1 MINIKKLLLS
11 SVLLLNLTIGGISYA
26 KNDIRIIKPDVAVV
40 TINQGKV
47 QGYIHNGIFTY
58 RGIPY
63 ATAERFEAP
72 KKIENSN
79 KTIIALKNGHIAPQN
94 SFNPMDNVLF
104 NGPLLTQGDD
114 CQNLNVWTPSI
125 SDNKKRPVMV
135 WLHGGGHMAGSS
147 MESYAYDGENLSK
160 KGDIVVVSINHRLN
174 AMGYLDL
181 SEYGEKYKN
190 SANHGIMDIVVAL
203 EWIRDNISKFGGD
216 PNNVT
221 LFGESGGGAKIL
233 TLMGTPA
240 AKGLFHKAIVESG
253 AVEMMG
259 MTLPKKETTKRVA
272 ELTLQNLGLTKNNV
286 DKIKE
291 LPFSQIE
298 EAGNKALKQTAE
310 EQKIPNLQ
318 GNGYGLNWAPT
329 VDGNYIP
336 ADPVGDKFS
345 DLAKDIPLIIGTNLT
360 EWETIYAGLLAP
372 DNLAN
377 AQKDNRNTWS
387 EKEKIAKIK
396 EKYGDKADKVLAE
409 FKKAYPDRNIADVLY
424 VETFLRPRALKTARV
439 KAEQKGAP
447 VYMYVFT
454 WDTPLLNGIP
464 MSYHTSEIPFVMNN
478 AKDYDVATGGGEDA
492 IKMADKMSQAW
503 INFARTGNPN
513 VKGQP
518 NWQPYTRENGNTMI
532 FDNNSKTVKNHDL
545 ELMKTLMP
553 NYGF

>member
-1 MINIKKLLLS
+1 MINMKKLLLS

-40 TINQGKV
+40 TINQGRI

-135 WLHGGGHMAGSS
+135 WLHGGGHVSGSS

-203 EWIRDNISKFGGD
+203 EWVRDNISKFGGD

-221 LFGESGGGAKIL
+221 IFGESGGGAKVL

-253 AVEMMG
+253 GLEMTG
-259 MTLPKKETTKRVA
+259 ITLPKKETSKRVA

-310 EQKIPNLQ
+310 EQKIPSLR
-318 GNGYGLNWAPT
+318 GGGYGLNWGPT

-396 EKYGDKADKVLAE
+396 EKYGDKADKILAE

-553 NYGF
+553 NYG

>member
-1 MINIKKLLLS
+1 MINMKKLLLS

-40 TINQGKV
+40 SINQGKV

-125 SDNKKRPVMV
+125 SDNKKGPVMV

-147 MESYAYDGENLSK
+147 MESYSYDGENLSK

-190 SANHGIMDIVVAL
+190 SGNHGIMDIVVAL

-329 VDGNYIP
+329 VDRNYIP

-377 AQKDNRNTWS
+377 AQKDNRNTWN